1 MKIFVSGA
9 NGALGR
15 EMTGLLIREGIEHL
29 ATDIDAL
36 DVTDFRQTHN
46 ALFDYRPDVIL
57 HFAAVSDVDQC
68 EKDQENAL
76 RVNAL
81 SSLGLGT
88 IAEKINARILYT
100 STNFVFD
107 GSDQAPYSEKSKPN
121 PINSYGRSKLLGETY
136 IRKSCPRHFVI
147 RTSWLFGRYSR
158 NFISRFLNSETK
170 PKSLNVVC
178 DRCASFTY
186 TVDLAKT
193 LLAIIQSEKYGIYH
207 IVNRGEGSFL
217 DFLLKA
223 KELMQFNT
231 EIRPI
236 RVEELKLPAP
246 RPKYAPLASHNYEDL
261 FKQRMRSWP
270 DALAE
275 FVGQLSSLS

>member
-9 NGALGR
+9 HGALGR
-15 EMTGLLIREGIEHL
+15 EMTGLLSREGIEHL
-29 ATDIDAL
+29 ATDIDGL
-36 DVTDFRQTHN
+36 DVTDFRQTHDV
-46 ALFDYRPDVIL
+46 LLDYHPDVIL

-68 EKDQENAL
+68 EEAPETAL

-107 GSDQAPYSEKSKPN
+107 GSNEAPYAENSKPN
-121 PINSYGRSKLLGETY
+121 PINRYGKSKLLGEMY
-136 IRKSCPRHFVI
+136 IRESCPRHFII
-147 RTSWLFGRYSR
+147 RTSWLFGLYSR

-170 PKSLNVVC
+170 PESINAVC

-186 TVDLAKT
+186 TADLAKA
-193 LLAIIQSEKYGIYH
+193 LLAIIASERYGVYH
-207 IVNRGEGSFL
+207 LVNRGEGSFM

-223 KELMQFNT
+223 KELMGFNT

-236 RVEELKLPAP
+236 KVADLDLPAP
-246 RPKYAPLASHNYEDL
+246 RPKYAPLASHNFEDI
-261 FKQRMRSWP
+261 FKQRMRNWP

-275 FVGQLSSLS
+275 FVVQRAAVS